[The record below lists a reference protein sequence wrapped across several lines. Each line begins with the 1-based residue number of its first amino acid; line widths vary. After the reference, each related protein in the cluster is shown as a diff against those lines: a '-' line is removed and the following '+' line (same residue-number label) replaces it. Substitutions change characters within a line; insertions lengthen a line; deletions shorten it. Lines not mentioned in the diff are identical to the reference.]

1 MRPNDFDIPFRVE
14 WGTILN
20 KFFKNLPSGY
30 TFNYFFE
37 FSKGVVSY
45 RPIATSP
52 DKDATTVRL
61 VKLSPTLKDK
71 IMVELFGKV
80 DKNSIRMR
88 DITLPS
94 HPGRTLTKTKLESL
108 SKKYFSIPKK
118 YIKYYPQAVKIEPD
132 EKSGENNVCKKKRK
146 RKSHSINKSA
156 KRKVGRPKKVAQFNG
171 FETITK
177 FFRPL

>member
-1 MRPNDFDIPFRVE
+1 M
-14 WGTILN
+14 N
-20 KFFKNLPSGY
+20 KFFKNLPSRY

-45 RPIATSP
+45 RPLATSP
-52 DKDATTVRL
+52 DEDATTVKL
-61 VKLSPTLKDK
+61 VKFSPTLKDK

-88 DITLPS
+88 DVTLPS

-118 YIKYYPQAVKIEPD
+118 YIKYYPKAVMIKLD
-132 EKSGENNVCKKKRK
+132 KKSGKNNVVCKKKRK
-146 RKSHSINKSA
+146 MKTDSINQSA
-156 KRKVGRPKKVAQFNG
+156 KRKVGRPKKVVQFNG